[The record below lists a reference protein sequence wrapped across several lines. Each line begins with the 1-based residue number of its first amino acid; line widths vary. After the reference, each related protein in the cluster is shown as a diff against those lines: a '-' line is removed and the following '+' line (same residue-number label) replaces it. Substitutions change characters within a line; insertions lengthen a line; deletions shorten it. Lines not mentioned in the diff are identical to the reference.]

1 MRMTHCGGR
10 WWVPLLTVLTLG
22 AAGRDVP
29 LVDAVKKADMAA
41 VHALLQQP
49 VDVNAAE
56 PDGTTALHWAVHQD
70 ESGNDRPADSRWRHG
85 NSRKPL
91 WCRAALAG
99 LRERERGDNRAV
111 AECGGRTQ
119 TPPWRTANRR

>member
-1 MRMTHCGGR
+1 MRMTHCGGG
-10 WWVPLLTVLTLG
+10 WWVPLLAVVTLG

-70 ESGNDRPADSRWRHG
+70 DLETTD
-85 NSRKPL
+85 L
-91 WCRAALAG
+91 LIRAGATVTA
-99 LRERERGDNRAV
+99 
-111 AECGGRTQ
+111 
-119 TPPWRTANRR
+119 ANR